1 MTGVDKLCLI
11 TSVIYN
17 ILKGEA
23 QMSDKLSQ
31 KQDMQKQEQER
42 PELWREETVSSEQ
55 IFEGRIISLQVDT
68 VALPGGR
75 TATREI
81 VRHPGAS
88 AVMALLDGKLLV
100 VEQYRKPM
108 DIFQVEIPAGKLD
121 GDEDP
126 ALAAAR
132 ELEEET
138 GYRPK
143 GLKLISSFYTSP
155 GFADE
160 KLYLYFADELERGEQ
175 NPDEDE
181 DLFVEAI
188 TLEQAERYISEGRIS
203 DAKTILAVYAWKLY
217 LQTGAI

>member
-1 MTGVDKLCLI
+1 
-11 TSVIYN
+11 
-17 ILKGEA
+17 
-23 QMSDKLSQ
+23 MSDSQ
-31 KQDMQKQEQER
+31 GQKPDR
-42 PELWREETVSSEQ
+42 PELWREQTVHIEP
-55 IFEGRIISLQVDT
+55 IFQGKIISLQVDT
-68 VALPGGR
+68 VELSDGR

-88 AVMALLDGKLLV
+88 AVLALLDGKLLV

-108 DIFQVEIPAGKLD
+108 DIFQIEIPAGKLD

-138 GYRPK
+138 GYRAK
-143 GLKLISSFYTSP
+143 SLKLISAFYTSP

-160 KLYLYFADELERGEQ
+160 KLYLYFTDELEKGVQ

-181 DLFVEAI
+181 DLYVEAV
-188 TLEQAERYISEGRIS
+188 TLEQAEAYMAEGRIS

-217 LQTGAI
+217 LQTGTI